1 MINFETVL
9 YLYFLL
15 IAILIY
21 LYIHT
26 VEHRILITGVVSI
39 LSSSTLVIGL
49 INYVSNENVK
59 IEQETKTNQKNY
71 IDFIS
76 GSFDK
81 IDNYYINNPKD
92 LHSLFYEFYGYNNFP
107 EKYSGND
114 KINDVNNSI
123 NNSTNN
129 NIINNIDI
137 NNNNNDN
144 NKDIDNVIDNITSIE
159 YITLLKIIQYIE
171 IMFIINEDIFKDL
184 NFRNRIIN
192 YTNSK
197 KFRRVLA
204 YNKNN
209 YSNAF
214 LKKMSELKI
223 IISSDIEVENISIPK
238 IA

>member
-1 MINFETVL
+1 MDFTTIL
-9 YLYFLL
+9 YLYFIL

-26 VEHRILITGVVSI
+26 VKNRLLITGIVSI

-49 INYVSNENVK
+49 VNYISNEKDKN
-59 IEQETKTNQKNY
+59 IQDTKTNQKNY

-81 IDNYYINNPKD
+81 IDNYYINNPKQ

-107 EKYSGND
+107 EKYDDND
-114 KINDVNNSI
+114 NNVNNNNVNNNHII
-123 NNSTNN
+123 NNNTINN
-129 NIINNIDI
+129 VDINNIDDDSNKNIDKTI
-137 NNNNNDN
+137 NN
-144 NKDIDNVIDNITSIE
+144 ITAIE

-171 IMFIINEDIFKDL
+171 IMFIINENIFTDL

-214 LKKMSELKI
+214 LIKMNELKI
-223 IISSDIEVENISIPK
+223 ISSSDIEVENISIPK
-238 IA
+238 II

>member
-1 MINFETVL
+1 MFDFTNVL
-9 YLYFLL
+9 YFYFIL
-15 IAILIY
+15 ICILIY

-26 VEHRILITGVVSI
+26 SKHRVLITGIVSI
-39 LSSSTLVIGL
+39 LSSSTLVLGL
-49 INYVSNENVK
+49 VNYVSSENVK
-59 IEQETKTNQKNY
+59 IVEETKRNQKNY

-81 IDNYYINNPKD
+81 IDNYYINNPKE

-107 EKYSGND
+107 EKYNDND
-114 KINDVNNSI
+114 KINDKI
-123 NNSTNN
+123 NDTNN

-137 NNNNNDN
+137 NNNNDEN
-144 NKDIDNVIDNITSIE
+144 NKNIDKVINNITAIE

-171 IMFIINEDIFKDL
+171 IMFIINENIFQDL

-192 YTNSK
+192 YTNSV

-214 LKKMSELKI
+214 LIKMNDLKI
-223 IISSDIEVENISIPK
+223 ITNDEIEVENISIPK
-238 IA
+238 IV

>member
-1 MINFETVL
+1 MDFTTIL

-15 IAILIY
+15 IIILIY

-26 VEHRILITGVVSI
+26 IKHRLIITGIVSI

-49 INYVSNENVK
+49 INYINNEQLRN
-59 IEQETKTNQKNY
+59 ETETKTNQKNY

-81 IDNYYINNPKD
+81 IDNYYINNPAE

-107 EKYSGND
+107 EKYSG
-114 KINDVNNSI
+114 KINGINNNSI
-123 NNSTNN
+123 NNNSINN
-129 NIINNIDI
+129 NSINNNDV
-137 NNNNNDN
+137 NNNNDDD
-144 NKDIDNVIDNITSIE
+144 NKDIDKTINNITSIE

-171 IMFIINEDIFKDL
+171 IMFIINENIFKDL

-209 YSNAF
+209 YSNDF

-223 IISSDIEVENISIPK
+223 IDSSDIEVENISIPK
-238 IA
+238 IV

>member
-137 NNNNNDN
+137 NNNDDN
-144 NKDIDNVIDNITSIE
+144 NKDIDNIIDNITSIE

-171 IMFIINEDIFKDL
+171 IMFIINENIFKDL

-214 LKKMSELKI
+214 LKKMNELKI
-223 IISSDIEVENISIPK
+223 IVSTDIEVENISIPK

>member
-1 MINFETVL
+1 MIDFQTVL

-15 IAILIY
+15 IAVLIY

-26 VEHRILITGVVSI
+26 VEHRILITGIVSI

-49 INYVSNENVK
+49 INYINNEQLRN
-59 IEQETKTNQKNY
+59 EAETKTNQKNY

-81 IDNYYINNPKD
+81 IDNYYINNPSE

-107 EKYSGND
+107 EKYSSNKISND
-114 KINDVNNSI
+114 KISVI
-123 NNSTNN
+123 NNDFNDNNTNG
-129 NIINNIDI
+129 
-137 NNNNNDN
+137 NNDN
-144 NKDIDNVIDNITSIE
+144 NGKNSDKIIINITSIE

-171 IMFIINEDIFKDL
+171 IMFIINEDIFQDL

-209 YSNAF
+209 YSNDF

-223 IISSDIEVENISIPK
+223 IVSSDIEVENISIPK
-238 IA
+238 IV

>member
-1 MINFETVL
+1 MVDFTII
-9 YLYFLL
+9 LYFYFIL

-21 LYIHT
+21 LY
-26 VEHRILITGVVSI
+26 VYVVKNRRLITGIVSI

-49 INYVSNENVK
+49 INYINNEKVRDS
-59 IEQETKTNQKNY
+59 QENKSNQKNY

-81 IDNYYINNPKD
+81 IDNYYVNNPEE

-107 EKYSGND
+107 EKYEGKD
-114 KINDVNNSI
+114 K
-123 NNSTNN
+123 TNN
-129 NIINNIDI
+129 NNNNNNVDI
-137 NNNNNDN
+137 NNNINNDNDNDN
-144 NKDIDNVIDNITSIE
+144 NKNIDNIINNITSIE

-171 IMFIINEDIFKDL
+171 IMFIINENIFTDL

-209 YSNAF
+209 YSNEF
-214 LKKMSELKI
+214 LIKMNELKI
-223 IISSDIEVENISIPK
+223 ITNSEIEVENISIPK
-238 IA
+238 IN

>member
-1 MINFETVL
+1 MIDFTTIL
-9 YLYFLL
+9 YLYFML
-15 IAILIY
+15 IGILIY
-21 LYIHT
+21 LYIYI
-26 VEHRILITGVVSI
+26 VKHRVLITGIVSI
-39 LSSSTLVIGL
+39 LSSSTLALGL
-49 INYVSNENVK
+49 INYVSSENIK

-81 IDNYYINNPKD
+81 IDNYYINNPKE
-92 LHSLFYEFYGYNNFP
+92 LHSLYYEFYGYNNFP
-107 EKYSGND
+107 EKYNGTD
-114 KINDVNNSI
+114 KINDK
-123 NNSTNN
+123 NN

-137 NNNNNDN
+137 NNNDDENTKN
-144 NKDIDNVIDNITSIE
+144 IDKIITNISSIE

-171 IMFIINEDIFKDL
+171 IMFIINENIFQDL

-214 LKKMSELKI
+214 LKKMNDLKI
-223 IISSDIEVENISIPK
+223 ITSTDIEVENISIPK
-238 IA
+238 IS

>member
-137 NNNNNDN
+137 NNNDDN
-144 NKDIDNVIDNITSIE
+144 NKDIDNIIDNITSIE

>member
-137 NNNNNDN
+137 NNNDDN
-144 NKDIDNVIDNITSIE
+144 NKDIDNIIDNITSIE

-214 LKKMSELKI
+214 LKKMNELKI
-223 IISSDIEVENISIPK
+223 IVSTDIEVENISIPK

>member
-107 EKYSGND
+107 EKYNGND
-114 KINDVNNSI
+114 KINNVNN
-123 NNSTNN
+123 TTLTH
-129 NIINNIDI
+129 IIAI
-137 NNNNNDN
+137 
-144 NKDIDNVIDNITSIE
+144 
-159 YITLLKIIQYIE
+159 
-171 IMFIINEDIFKDL
+171 
-184 NFRNRIIN
+184 
-192 YTNSK
+192 
-197 KFRRVLA
+197 
-204 YNKNN
+204 
-209 YSNAF
+209 
-214 LKKMSELKI
+214 
-223 IISSDIEVENISIPK
+223 
-238 IA
+238 